1 MGPGGPRTLRA
12 ESGPAMT
19 IEVDDP
25 GPRTPLQRGEKDEGL
40 AMDSLVLEL
49 QAEFPSLPG
58 DQVSVLVQC
67 LWSHYDSAP
76 VRDFVV
82 LLVRKQA
89 KEELSDHLGPPA
101 EVTAPARSSLPSP
114 RRWGSWPTPAAEN
127 PV

>member
-1 MGPGGPRTLRA
+1 MGPEGLRTLRA

-19 IEVDDP
+19 IEVEDP
-25 GPRTPLQRGEKDEGL
+25 GQRTPLRREERDEGL
-40 AMDSLVLEL
+40 VMGSLVLEL
-49 QAEFPSLPG
+49 QAEFPSVPA

-89 KEELSDHLGPPA
+89 KEELSDHLGPLPDVAIAPPA
-101 EVTAPARSSLPSP
+101 SPPPAP
-114 RRWGSWPTPAAEN
+114 RR
-127 PV
+127 PVSGLRLEP

>member
-1 MGPGGPRTLRA
+1 
-12 ESGPAMT
+12 MT
-19 IEVDDP
+19 IDVEDP
-25 GPRTPLQRGEKDEGL
+25 GPRTPLRQGAMDEGV
-40 AMDSLVLEL
+40 AMRSLVLEL

-89 KEELSDHLGPPA
+89 REELSDHVGPPV
-101 EVTAPARSSLPSP
+101 EVTAPRPPVP
-114 RRWGSWPTPAAEN
+114 RHTLRVMSRPA
-127 PV
+127 

>member
-1 MGPGGPRTLRA
+1 
-12 ESGPAMT
+12 MT

-25 GPRTPLQRGEKDEGL
+25 GPRTPARRGEPDEGL

-58 DQVSVLVQC
+58 EQVSVLVQC

-89 KEELSDHLGPPA
+89 REELSDHLGAP
-101 EVTAPARSSLPSP
+101 EELTAPARSSLPSP
-114 RRWGSWPTPAAEN
+114 RRWGSWRVPAADN

>member
-1 MGPGGPRTLRA
+1 MGPEGPRILRA

-40 AMDSLVLEL
+40 AMSSLVLEL
-49 QAEFPSLPG
+49 QAEFPSVPG

-101 EVTAPARSSLPSP
+101 EAPARSSLPAP
-114 RRWGSWPTPAAEN
+114 RRWGSWHPAPAADN